1 MSSED
6 PIDGYYE
13 EGYNLPENLID
24 INSRRR
30 DSLWNGFWKWT
41 LVMAIIGIAAVAVCY
56 YTFGA
61 ETIAEVVDEYWPLA
75 ICPLLGWLLGS
86 WAVNTLYRP
95 SGKVIIA
102 LDTDTWEVRVV
113 FVPDRMFPFF
123 TQVGN
128 NVAFHT
134 PLGTTVYIAKA
145 IDTDF
150 GVVDYGWVQEM
161 NALVVFTRMEAFNR
175 WTNFTEEL
183 LKENSKFKDKSL
195 AIGLAYSRRFLTKQ
209 LNDLA
214 AALGMIKP
222 DYSQDPISDGPEE
235 DEVTDDE

>member
-1 MSSED
+1 MSSDE
-6 PIDGYYE
+6 PIDDRYDDDFD
-13 EGYNLPENLID
+13 LPDGLID

-30 DSLWNGFWKWT
+30 DSLWNGLWKWT
-41 LVMAIIGIAAVAVCY
+41 LIIAIIGIAVMAVCY
-56 YTFGA
+56 YTFRA
-61 ETIAEVVDEYWPLA
+61 EVIAEVVDEYWPLVL
-75 ICPLLGWLLGS
+75 CPLLGWLLGS
-86 WAVNTLYRP
+86 WAVTTLYRP
-95 SGKVIIA
+95 SGKVIIT
-102 LDTDTWEVRVV
+102 LNTDTWEIRVV

-134 PLGTTVYIAKA
+134 PLGTTVYIAKD

-150 GVVDYGWVQEM
+150 GVVDYGWVQQM

-175 WTNFTEEL
+175 WNNFTEEL
-183 LKENSKFKDKSL
+183 LKENSKYKDKSL

-209 LNDLA
+209 LDDLA

-222 DYSQDPISDGPEE
+222 DYSQDPISDGP
-235 DEVTDDE
+235 DNNEVTDDE